1 MRNTSERLANSR
13 QGRFLWMPESSR
25 RDYLASLR
33 RKIEEGY
40 FFSEPILS
48 RLAEDLAPAYS
59 DSINADIP

>member
-1 MRNTSERLANSR
+1 
-13 QGRFLWMPESSR
+13 MPESSR